1 MKGKYMNLY
10 YKIKNK
16 LIYDVDSL
24 KARIQRFKR
33 GYSYGDVWDMDF
45 WFMRTVKPML
55 IHLRDRGLGIPNELY
70 LQDADNERILWEN
83 TLTEMIGCLELMD
96 KNNVYD
102 YLGYS
107 KLGPKDYDKVYQIME
122 ENKNR
127 FFELFRKYFY
137 NLWD

>member
-1 MKGKYMNLY
+1 MRLY

-24 KARIQRFKR
+24 RARIQRFKR

-55 IHLRDRGLGIPNELY
+55 IHLRDHGIGIPNELY
-70 LQDADNERILWEN
+70 LQDADNERIVWEN
-83 TLTEMIGCLELMD
+83 TLTEMISCLELMNED
-96 KNNVYD
+96 NAEKH
-102 YLGYS
+102 LGIEN
-107 KLGPKDYDKVYQIME
+107 KDFSVEYYEKKWALME

-127 FFELFRKYFY
+127 FFELFSKYFY

>member
-1 MKGKYMNLY
+1 
-10 YKIKNK
+10 
-16 LIYDVDSL
+16 VDSL

-33 GYSYGDVWDMDF
+33 GYSYGDVWNMDF

-55 IHLRDRGLGIPNELY
+55 IHLRDHGIGIPNELY

-83 TLTEMIGCLELMD
+83 TLTEMISCLDLMD

-127 FFELFRKYFY
+127 FFELFSKYYY

>member
-1 MKGKYMNLY
+1 MNLY
-10 YKIKNK
+10 HKLKNK

-55 IHLRDRGLGIPNELY
+55 IHLRDHGIGIPNDLY
-70 LQDADNERILWEN
+70 VEGSDNERIYWEN
-83 TLTEMIGCLELMD
+83 TLTEMISCLELMNED
-96 KNNVYD
+96 NAEK
-102 YLGYS
+102 YLGIENHDFS
-107 KLGPKDYDKVYQIME
+107 VEDYNKKWALME

-127 FFELFRKYFY
+127 FFELFSKYYY

>member
-1 MKGKYMNLY
+1 MRLY
-10 YKIKNK
+10 YRIKNK

-55 IHLRDRGLGIPNELY
+55 IHLRDHGIGIPNELY

-83 TLTEMIGCLELMD
+83 ILTEMISCLELMNED
-96 KNNVYD
+96 NAEK
-102 YLGYS
+102 YLGIEN
-107 KLGPKDYDKVYQIME
+107 KDFSAEYYEKKWALME

-127 FFELFRKYFY
+127 FFELFSKYYY